1 MKLFLARLWRFLGL
15 PKNIQLFI
23 MRFREDQFLIGLTGI
38 IFNKKNEVLL
48 LRHTYRATAW
58 SLPGGYMKGK
68 EHPEEGLA
76 REIEEETGFVVS
88 IDSRF
93 KVRTD
98 RETARLDFCYV
109 GTFIGG
115 DFCKSHEIAEA
126 NFFAFDDIPEIRTDQ
141 LLVIKEALEK
151 RTKTP
156 LVQKSQTLA
165 EKFKRLLS

>member
-1 MKLFLARLWRFLGL
+1 MKLLLARLWRILGL

-68 EHPEEGLA
+68 EHPEEGLE

-109 GTFIGG
+109 GAFIGG
-115 DFCKSHEIAEA
+115 EFRKSHEIVEA
-126 NFFAFDDIPEIRTDQ
+126 KFFAFDDIPEIRTDQ

-151 RTKTP
+151 KGNAP
-156 LVQKSQTLA
+156 LMQKPQTLRDRIRGV
-165 EKFKRLLS
+165 FK